1 MLTEYESRTIKTDAS
16 LIFFLGSFLLWGI
29 AAFSPLLGFYGSLI
43 YLAIQGFSLRILRIN
58 VAIIAIISGSFI
70 AASRNT
76 LMVLGDDFNVN
87 YYVYQ
92 LMQHGESIFY
102 HDFSGG
108 IEFILPLYFKII
120 GSVFN
125 IENPVYIFF
134 SVTAL
139 CLTLFY
145 IWLEKYALKNI
156 DADKRALCVAASL
169 GLFVL
174 FSTTQ
179 LMRQMISTVF
189 LLYALSLWT
198 EKKKLS
204 FVIFFAL
211 AVFSHL
217 SSVLL
222 FFVIT
227 TLMGEDRYKKYIILL
242 ISIGFVSLFTI
253 FLSYVLGS
261 SLLGAATYKFN
272 YYASTELSGFNL
284 DSFFKFLI
292 IMWCGA
298 IFFRSK
304 VNERWNSLLVFG
316 GAMYIIF
323 LPLPLASDRILMLMV
338 SYLPGFLMFI
348 AFYRAA
354 LVFKVI
360 LIVFFTLKI
369 LLLGPLYSGG
379 ALEGM
384 ELWKSY
390 PWFNKEF
397 FYYLV

>member
-1 MLTEYESRTIKTDAS
+1 MLTEYESRTIKTDSS

-29 AAFSPLLGFYGSLI
+29 AAFSPLLGFYCSLM
-43 YLAIQGFSLRILRIN
+43 YLAIQGYSLRILRVN
-58 VAIIAIISGSFI
+58 VAIIAIISGAFI
-70 AASRNT
+70 SSSRNA
-76 LMVLGDDFNVN
+76 LMVLGDDFNIN
-87 YYVYQ
+87 YSVYQ
-92 LMQHGESIFY
+92 LMQNGGSIFY
-102 HDFSGG
+102 HEFSGG
-108 IEFILPLYFKII
+108 IEFILPLFFKII
-120 GSVFN
+120 GFVFN

-134 SVTAL
+134 SVTVL

-145 IWLEKYALKNI
+145 IWLEKFGLKDI
-156 DADKRALCVAASL
+156 DSDKKALCVAASL

-174 FSTTQ
+174 FSSTQ

-189 LLYALSLWT
+189 VLYAVSFWF

-211 AVFSHL
+211 AIFSHL
-217 SSVLL
+217 SAVLL
-222 FFVIT
+222 SFVIIV
-227 TLMGEDRYKKYIILL
+227 LMGDNKFRKYMVL
-242 ISIGFVSLFTI
+242 IVSAAFVSLFTV
-253 FLSYVLGS
+253 FLSYITGS
-261 SLLGAATYKFN
+261 NLLGAATYKFN
-272 YYASTELSGFNL
+272 YYASTDLSGFNL
-284 DSFFKFLI
+284 DSFFKFLV

-304 VNERWNSLLVFG
+304 NNEKWNSLLFFG
-316 GAMYIIF
+316 GALYVIF
-323 LPLPLASDRILMLMV
+323 LPLPLASDRMLMLMV

-348 AFYRAA
+348 SFYRAT
-354 LVFKVI
+354 LLFKVI
-360 LIVFFTLKI
+360 LIAFFALKI

-390 PWFNKEF
+390 PWFNKDL

>member
-1 MLTEYESRTIKTDAS
+1 MLTEYENRTIKADAS
-16 LIFFLGSFLLWGI
+16 LIFFLGSFLLWGV
-29 AAFSPLLGFYGSLI
+29 AAFSPLLGFYCSLI
-43 YLAIQGFSLRILRIN
+43 YLAAQGFSLRILRLN

-92 LMQHGESIFY
+92 LMQHGDSVFY

-120 GSVFN
+120 GFVFG

-134 SVTAL
+134 AVTAL

-145 IWLEKYALKNI
+145 IWLEKYGLKNI
-156 DADKRALCVAASL
+156 EVDKRALCVAASL

-189 LLYALSLWT
+189 LLYALSLWF
-198 EKKKLS
+198 ERKKAP
-204 FVIFFAL
+204 FIIFFAL
-211 AVFSHL
+211 AIFSHL
-217 SSVLL
+217 SSLLL
-222 FFVIT
+222 FFIIT
-227 TLMGEDRYKKYIILL
+227 TLMGDNRYKKYMILM
-242 ISIGFVSLFTI
+242 ISAGFVSLFTI

-261 SLLGAATYKFN
+261 NLLGAATYKFN

-284 DSFFKFLI
+284 DSFFKFLV
-292 IMWCGA
+292 IMYCGA
-298 IFFRSK
+298 ILFREK
-304 VNERWNSLLVFG
+304 ANAKWNSLLVYG
-316 GAMYIIF
+316 GALYIIF

-348 AFYRAA
+348 AFYRGA
-354 LVFKVI
+354 LAFKVI
-360 LIVFFTLKI
+360 LIAFFTLKI

>member
-43 YLAIQGFSLRILRIN
+43 YLAIQGFSLKILRIN

-360 LIVFFTLKI
+360 LIAFFTLKI

>member
-253 FLSYVLGS
+253 FLSYVLG
-261 SLLGAATYKFN
+261 
-272 YYASTELSGFNL
+272 
-284 DSFFKFLI
+284 
-292 IMWCGA
+292 
-298 IFFRSK
+298 
-304 VNERWNSLLVFG
+304 
-316 GAMYIIF
+316 
-323 LPLPLASDRILMLMV
+323 
-338 SYLPGFLMFI
+338 
-348 AFYRAA
+348 
-354 LVFKVI
+354 
-360 LIVFFTLKI
+360 
-369 LLLGPLYSGG
+369 
-379 ALEGM
+379 
-384 ELWKSY
+384 
-390 PWFNKEF
+390 
-397 FYYLV
+397 